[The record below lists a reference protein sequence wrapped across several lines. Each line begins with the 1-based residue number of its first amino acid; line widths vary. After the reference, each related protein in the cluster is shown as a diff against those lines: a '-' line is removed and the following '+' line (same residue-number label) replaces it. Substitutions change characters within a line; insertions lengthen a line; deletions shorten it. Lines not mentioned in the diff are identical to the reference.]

1 MKLVFIFLW
10 ICLVTGFVA
19 GCEDEIKEKMKLF
32 VEGKDW
38 KVLFKKYAQRFSFL
52 EISVI
57 TNPTTQSQSN
67 FVQKSKVLRF
77 CVFHWIGEILNY

>member
-10 ICLVTGFVA
+10 ICLASGCLVA
-19 GCEDEIKEKMKLF
+19 GCEDEIKEKMKSF

-38 KVLFKKYAQRFSFL
+38 KVLFKKYAQRFPFL

-57 TNPTTQSQSN
+57 TNLTIKSSEIFVSSN
-67 FVQKSKVLRF
+67 RRDTRF
-77 CVFHWIGEILNY
+77 LFERK

>member
-10 ICLVTGFVA
+10 VCLTSGCLVA

-38 KVLFKKYAQRFSFL
+38 KVLFNKYAQRFPFL
-52 EISVI
+52 ETSVI
-57 TNPTTQSQSN
+57 TNQAN
-67 FVQKSKVLRF
+67 FA
-77 CVFHWIGEILNY
+77 